1 MSAAPNTP
9 LSRLLLVAFA
19 MIPLL
24 LATPQAQADDKKRR
38 KRVGKQATVK

>member
-19 MIPLL
+19 MMPLL
-24 LATPQAQADDKKRR
+24 LATPQAQADDKKP
-38 KRVGKQATVK
+38 TSSN